1 MSNKIKVG
9 VIVGRFQLP
18 RLHEGYKNLI
28 NEVLK
33 LSDKVLI
40 LVGQSPVKFSENYP
54 LPFNIIK
61 NNIIIEYLSVSENY
75 FNDILPDI
83 EILPIYD
90 KPVEKDYDPW
100 TSGLDNFLDSKYNS
114 TEYDVTLYGSK
125 KSFLEKYD
133 GVYNSTILEHIFIEE
148 LSDSIIR
155 NDIGKSDLYT
165 DYEKSSNFNK
175 GIIYCIKNQY
185 PISYQ
190 CVDTAIIK
198 EGTEILLGR
207 KKFQTKWRFPGG
219 FVDPTDDSLESAAK
233 RECLEECGDIELDD
247 FQYISSQRIDDWR
260 YRNETN
266 KIMTSFY
273 KCKFIYGRP
282 IPNDDLEEVKWFKI
296 SDVDKNN
303 LVNEHNKLWDKL
315 VKSIQN

>member
-18 RLHEGYKNLI
+18 TLHIGYKKLI
-28 NEVLK
+28 DEVFS

-54 LPFNIIK
+54 LPFNIIE
-61 NNIIIEYLSVSENY
+61 NNIKSEYFS
-75 FNDILPDI
+75 IT

-90 KPVEKDYDPW
+90 RPVEKDYDPW
-100 TSGLDNFLDSKYNS
+100 SSELDNLLDSKFNS
-114 TEYDVTLYGSK
+114 NKYDVTLYGCKDSFIGK
-125 KSFLEKYD
+125 YSGKHKSVILD
-133 GVYNSTILEHIFIEE
+133 ILEEGV
-148 LSDSIIR
+148 SDTDIR
-155 NDIGKSDLYT
+155 NEISKTPILNEDFS
-165 DYEKSSNFNK
+165 K

-190 CVDTAIIK
+190 CVDTAIIR
-198 EGTEILLGR
+198 EGKDILLGR

-219 FVDPTDDSLESAAK
+219 FVDPTDDSLELAAK
-233 RECLEECGDIELDD
+233 RECLEECGYIELDD

-273 KCKFIYGRP
+273 KCKYIYGRAT
-282 IPNDDLEEVKWFKI
+282 PNDDLEEIRWFKI
-296 SDVDKNN
+296 SDVDKNS

-315 VKSIQN
+315 LKNI

>member
-18 RLHEGYKNLI
+18 RLHTGYKNLI

-40 LVGQSPVKFSENYP
+40 LIGQSPVKVSENYP
-54 LPFNIIK
+54 LPFNSVQ
-61 NNIIIEYLSVSENY
+61 NIIIDEYLSES
-75 FNDILPDI
+75 DI

-90 KPVEKDYDPW
+90 RPVEKDYDPW
-100 TSGLDNFLDSKYNS
+100 SSELDNLIDGKYNS
-114 TEYDVTLYGSK
+114 NHYVTLYGCKDSFINK
-125 KSFLEKYD
+125 YSGKHKSI
-133 GVYNSTILEHIFIEE
+133 ILDLLIEG
-148 LSDSIIR
+148 LSDVDIR
-155 NDIGKSDLYT
+155 SEISKNEVFTEDFY
-165 DYEKSSNFNK
+165 K

-219 FVDPTDDSLESAAK
+219 FVDPTDSSLESAAK
-233 RECLEECGDIELDD
+233 RECLEECGDVELDD

-260 YRNETN
+260 YRSETN

-282 IPNDDLEEVKWFKI
+282 TPNDDLEEVKWFKI
-296 SDVDKNN
+296 SEVDKTN

-315 VKSIQN
+315 LKNI

>member
-1 MSNKIKVG
+1 MSNKIKIG
-9 VIVGRFQLP
+9 VIIDRFQLP
-18 RLHEGYKNLI
+18 TLHIGYKKLI
-28 NEVLK
+28 DEVFS

-54 LPFNIIK
+54 LPFNIIE
-61 NNIIIEYLSVSENY
+61 NNIKSEYLSITEV
-75 FNDILPDI
+75 
-83 EILPIYD
+83 LPIYD
-90 KPVEKDYDPW
+90 RPVEKDYDPW
-100 TSGLDNFLDSKYNS
+100 SSELDYFLSTKYDPNQ
-114 TEYDVTLYGSK
+114 YVVTLYGSK
-125 KSFLEKYD
+125 DSFIEKYS
-133 GVYNSTILEHIFIEE
+133 GKYKSIILDILKEG
-148 LSDSIIR
+148 LSDVDIR
-155 NDIGKSDLYT
+155 NEISKTPILSEDFS
-165 DYEKSSNFNK
+165 K

-219 FVDPTDDSLESAAK
+219 FVDPTDDSLESASK

-260 YRNETN
+260 YRSETN

-273 KCKFIYGRP
+273 KCKYIYGRAT
-282 IPNDDLEEVKWFKI
+282 PNDDLEEVKWFKI
-296 SDVDKNN
+296 SEVNKND

-315 VKSIQN
+315 LKNI

>member
-18 RLHEGYKNLI
+18 RLHEGHKNLI
-28 NEVLK
+28 NTVLK

-40 LVGQSPVKFSENYP
+40 LIGQSPVKFSENYP
-54 LPFNIIK
+54 LPFNLVQNTII
-61 NNIIIEYLSVSENY
+61 NEYLSEPENY
-75 FNDILPDI
+75 FNEILPDI
-83 EILPIYD
+83 DIQPIYD
-90 KPVEKDYDPW
+90 RPVEKDYDPW
-100 TSGLDNFLDSKYNS
+100 SSELDDLLNSKYNS
-114 TEYDVTLYGSK
+114 NHYDVTLYGCKDSFINK
-125 KSFLEKYD
+125 YSGKYKSI
-133 GVYNSTILEHIFIEE
+133 ILDLLIEG
-148 LSDSIIR
+148 LSDVDIR
-155 NDIGKSDLYT
+155 SEISKNDVFTEDFY
-165 DYEKSSNFNK
+165 K

-260 YRNETN
+260 YRSETN

-282 IPNDDLEEVKWFKI
+282 TPKDDLEEVKWFKI
-296 SDVDKNN
+296 SEVDKTN

-315 VKSIQN
+315 LKNI

>member
-1 MSNKIKVG
+1 MSNKIKIG
-9 VIVGRFQLP
+9 VIIGRFQLP
-18 RLHEGYKNLI
+18 TLHIGYKKLI
-28 NEVLK
+28 DEVFS

-54 LPFNIIK
+54 LPFNIIE
-61 NNIIIEYLSVSENY
+61 NNIKSEYLSITEV
-75 FNDILPDI
+75 
-83 EILPIYD
+83 LPIYD
-90 KPVEKDYDPW
+90 RPVEKDYDPW
-100 TSGLDNFLDSKYNS
+100 SSELDYFLSTKYDPNQ
-114 TEYDVTLYGSK
+114 YDVTLYGSK
-125 KSFLEKYD
+125 DSFIEKYS
-133 GVYNSTILEHIFIEE
+133 GKYK
-148 LSDSIIR
+148 SIILDVDIR
-155 NDIGKSDLYT
+155 NEISKTPILSEDFS
-165 DYEKSSNFNK
+165 K

-219 FVDPTDDSLESAAK
+219 FVDPTDDSLESASK

-260 YRNETN
+260 YRSETN

-273 KCKFIYGRP
+273 KCKYIYGRP

>member
-1 MSNKIKVG
+1 MSNKIKIG
-9 VIVGRFQLP
+9 VIIGRFQLP
-18 RLHEGYKNLI
+18 TLHIGYKKLI
-28 NEVLK
+28 DEVFS

-54 LPFNIIK
+54 LPFNIIE
-61 NNIIIEYLSVSENY
+61 NNIKSEYLSITEV
-75 FNDILPDI
+75 
-83 EILPIYD
+83 LPIYD
-90 KPVEKDYDPW
+90 RPVEKDYDPW
-100 TSGLDNFLDSKYNS
+100 SSELDYFLSTKYDPNQ
-114 TEYDVTLYGSK
+114 YDVTLYGSK
-125 KSFLEKYD
+125 DSFIEKYS
-133 GVYNSTILEHIFIEE
+133 GKYK
-148 LSDSIIR
+148 SIILDVDIR
-155 NDIGKSDLYT
+155 NEISKTPISEDFS
-165 DYEKSSNFNK
+165 K

-219 FVDPTDDSLESAAK
+219 FVDPTDDSLESASK

-260 YRNETN
+260 YRSETN

-273 KCKFIYGRP
+273 KCKYIYGRP